1 MSATTFGNALGNV
14 MAVAIVQ
21 PEPKGGIWRGSFS
34 IADEKSQVG
43 RIFGDGSL
51 EQSLDVIEAIVKTA
65 KAYARH
71 FKPIGKTDKAAKEPS
86 KEEAKEEAPEAPPRL
101 TLNMIETL
109 EQTLRSYM
117 DFKTGACEAT
127 YENIKKASGFARA
140 TIVRHLKT
148 LRQLGWFDWVRR
160 TTNANG
166 RNEQTANSYF
176 FEISRLPL
184 EAQIHLRQLLK
195 EKGITLKEHSDRSGS
210 GPVPNR
216 AARLAERLAKG
227 FAVAADF
234 VRGGSRK
241 RRDALMADAAFVRSE
256 WELFGELPT
265 DQWAETRHPGDLAA
279 QEAYSARLG
288 IPFYGLSESHLSSS
302 LPPYRT

>member
-1 MSATTFGNALGNV
+1 MNATSFGNILGNV
-14 MAVAIVQ
+14 LAVATAQ
-21 PEPKGGIWRGSFS
+21 PEPKGGIWRGSYS
-34 IADEKSQVG
+34 VADERSQVG
-43 RIFGDGSL
+43 RIFGDGTL

-65 KAYARH
+65 KAWARH
-71 FKPIGKTDKAAKEPS
+71 FKPTRKAPKSDAVEQPKDAPAKEP
-86 KEEAKEEAPEAPPRL
+86 EQAPRL

-127 YENIKKASGFARA
+127 YEGIMGASGFARA
-140 TIVRHLKT
+140 TIVRHLKA

-160 TTNANG
+160 TSNANG

-176 FEISRLPL
+176 FEIGRLPL

-195 EKGITLKEHSDRSGS
+195 EKGITLKEHTDRAGS

-216 AARLAERLAKG
+216 AARLAERLANG

-234 VRGGSRK
+234 VRGVNRK

-256 WELFGELPT
+256 MELFGDVPT
-265 DQWAETRHPGDLAA
+265 DQWASIRHPGDLAA

-288 IPFYGLSESHLSSS
+288 IPSFGLSESQASASF
-302 LPPYRT
+302 PPYRT